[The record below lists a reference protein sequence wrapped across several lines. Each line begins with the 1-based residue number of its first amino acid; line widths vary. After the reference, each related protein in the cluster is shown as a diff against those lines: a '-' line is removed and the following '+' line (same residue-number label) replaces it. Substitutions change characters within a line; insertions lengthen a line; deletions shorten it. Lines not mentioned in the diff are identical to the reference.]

1 MPLAGSI
8 RVFTMK
14 IVVTFST
21 GEVATIYGT
30 TPLDFALAI
39 AAAFNSGELDFQTK
53 ESVEDAIRVHNE
65 KKVLS

>member
-1 MPLAGSI
+1 
-8 RVFTMK
+8 MK
-14 IVVTFST
+14 ITVNFDNGEQAVV
-21 GEVATIYGT
+21 YGL